1 MPMVRRNQA
10 TAWFNPT
17 TSNQMTK
24 QNLWLTASMATM
36 AAGCVALGIGLNQM
50 STTGKG
56 SELFLAGFIGT
67 HLAVL
72 PLKAAEHC

>member
-1 MPMVRRNQA
+1 
-10 TAWFNPT
+10 
-17 TSNQMTK
+17 MTRE
-24 QNLWLTASMATM
+24 NLWLTAALATM
-36 AAGCVALGIGLNQM
+36 AGGCLALGVGLNQM

-56 SELFLAGFIGT
+56 SELFLAGFVGM